1 MMVSMSCSNLSS
13 IAKFFLLSTAC
24 PGILGPARFRSGSPL
39 PCGRADVSALH
50 NGMHHPGPYSRAIEI
65 QHCIA
70 RWCVVRPK
78 HANKDFRKEIS
89 EHMRTQICGHPQ
101 KKEAVSGSCSEED
114 DGASGF
120 AWLAREPKLMCGA
133 EGRASSQRSIDYHIP
148 PGPPQQ

>member
-1 MMVSMSCSNLSS
+1 MMLSTSCSNLSS

-24 PGILGPARFRSGSPL
+24 PGILGPARFRSESPL
-39 PCGRADVSALH
+39 PCGRADVNVLPM
-50 NGMHHPGPYSRAIEI
+50 GCVIPGHAAAQSRFSTVLRAGAWSDPSMQI
-65 QHCIA
+65 
-70 RWCVVRPK
+70 
-78 HANKDFRKEIS
+78 NIS
-89 EHMRTQICGHPQ
+89 ERKSPHTCGHKSAVTR

-133 EGRASSQRSIDYHIP
+133 KGRASSQRSIDYHIP